1 MTGPLH
7 RDRVSGVVLGQSPGH
22 GHVHVV
28 LGPTGGAEGA
38 TGSDWEQREC
48 ALAAWKARSLLS
60 EAEAHLRRAV
70 TDHACDRVASDL
82 AAALEATSVAIAAL
96 QAVRQ
101 PSRPGT

>member
-7 RDRVSGVVLGQSPGH
+7 RDRVSGVVLGHSPGH

-28 LGPTGGAEGA
+28 VGPAGAERA
-38 TGSDWEQREC
+38 TAGDWAQREC

-70 TDHACDRVASDL
+70 TDHACDGVAGDL
-82 AAALEATSVAIAAL
+82 ATALEATTAAIAAL
-96 QAVRQ
+96 QGVRQ
-101 PSRPGT
+101 PPPPGT